1 MPKREGLKRVMVIG
15 SGPIVIGQAAEF
27 DYAGTQACRSLKE
40 EGVEVILVNS
50 NPATIMTDRD
60 MADRVYLEP
69 LNIDVLEKII
79 VKEKPDGL
87 ISTLG
92 GQVGLN
98 LSLELA
104 RRGILDREGVVLL
117 GTPMEAIE
125 KAEDRERF
133 KETMASIGEP
143 VPESTI
149 VGSIEDALAFAEQIG
164 FPLIVRPGYT
174 LGGTGGGVASNP
186 EELADICAKGLT
198 YSMNKQLLIE
208 RSVAGWKEIEFEV
221 IRDSADNC
229 ITVCS
234 MENVDPVGIHTGDSI
249 VVAPTQTLTDHDFQ
263 MLRNSALKIIR
274 TLGIE
279 GGCNIQYALDP
290 TSTKYYLIEVN
301 PRVSRSSA
309 LASKATGYP
318 IAKVASKIAL
328 GFTLDEIANSI
339 TGNTSA
345 CFEPTIDYIVV
356 KIPRWP
362 FDKFRTA
369 TRKLGSQMKATGEIM
384 ALGRNFSSAMLKAI
398 LSLEAGFT
406 GLILPKMKEYSV
418 DQLLDKVGQSD
429 DERIFAVAECLRR
442 GISIEQIHAITGID
456 LFFLDNIREIV
467 TLEDSLAGKKTWSRE
482 DWLKAKRMGFSDY
495 QLSHLLG
502 CSESDVRDL
511 RKSLGVTASY
521 GIVDTCAG
529 EFEAST
535 PYYYSCYGAENE
547 AISTDG
553 RKVVVV
559 GSGPIRIGQG
569 VEFDYCSVHASWA
582 LRENG
587 VESIVVNSNP
597 ETVSTDP
604 DTSDR
609 LYFEPLTAENVL
621 NVIEVEKPMGVV
633 VQFGGQTAI
642 NLAGP
647 LQSKG
652 VNILGTSVED
662 IDRAEDREK
671 FDNLLSIINV
681 PRPPGSLATNKDEAK
696 GIAAH
701 LGFPVLV
708 RPSYVLGGRAME
720 IIYNESDLEKY
731 LEEAVKV
738 SNEHPVLVDRYY
750 VGKEVEV
757 DAICDGKD
765 VLIPGIMEHLE
776 RAGVH
781 SGDSIAI
788 YPPQTLEQRHIDTIV
803 DYTKKLALS
812 LNVKGLV
819 NIQFVI
825 HDGEVFTIEVNPR
838 ASRTVPFLS
847 KVTGIPMVKL
857 ATRIMLGET
866 LESMGCETGYAKPK
880 DLVAIKMPVFSF
892 NKLVGVEPSLGPEM
906 KSTGEVMGLDV
917 DFASALHK
925 AFLGA
930 GYRIPEKGAVLATVS
945 DKDKAEA
952 LPLMKKFT
960 DLGFTIWATSGT
972 ADFLEANG
980 VEVKRV
986 AKIGHGSPN
995 VIDLIHNKEVD
1006 FVVNSLTKGKQPQ
1019 RDGFQIRRSAVEFNI
1034 PCMTS
1039 LDTCKGLLEVIE
1051 RCQAEDVKVK
1061 ALQEYV

>member
-788 YPPQTLEQRHIDTIV
+788 YSPQTLEQRHIDTIV

-1019 RDGFQIRRSAVEFNI
+1019 RDGFQIRRSAVEFNR

-1039 LDTCKGLLEVIE
+1039 LDTCRGLLEVIE